1 MEVMRVV
8 GVIQTMAAA
17 VAGTLLEAA
26 VLQEATDIILQVT
39 VSLLQVTVLFLLVA
53 VLLLRAA
60 VTHQAVGAIHREVVG
75 IHLEVAV
82 IPCRQR
88 SLAGVGLEVH
98 LYRRAKWDTMSALRQ
113 TSPI

>member
-8 GVIQTMAAA
+8 GVIPTMAAA

-26 VLQEATDIILQVT
+26 V
-39 VSLLQVTVLFLLVA
+39 
-53 VLLLRAA
+53 
-60 VTHQAVGAIHREVVG
+60 THQAVGSIRREVVG
-75 IHLEVAV
+75 IRLEVAV

-98 LYRRAKWDTMSALRQ
+98 LYRRARRDMMSALRQ